1 MPPDQAGA
9 ASAPPLPAGL
19 SEEVLAAAEAE
30 SDPTGLAAATRLRG
44 EWGPEA
50 ATAAISQVMLRRRAR
65 VKFGDAA
72 AVMFFTRD
80 GLEQATRPAVADRHA
95 ARLVAAGAETVL
107 DLGCGIGS
115 DALAFARAGL
125 RVVAVER
132 DPATAAIAAANLAA
146 FEADVLLADVE
157 QVLEEQLATVDAVF
171 CDPARRTGAGRTWR
185 VEDFTPPWSVVSRLL
200 DGRRPAGVKLGP
212 ALPYRMIP
220 PGIEA
225 EWVSD
230 RQQTVEVGLWAGSGA
245 VPDRRSALIMP
256 EDRLVAGSARAAVVP
271 IGRYLYEPEGAVI
284 RAGSIAVLADRLG
297 AGVVDPQIAY
307 LSADT
312 LVQTAFAAAF
322 EITET
327 LPYKEKVL
335 RRWLRDHEVG
345 RLEIKRRGVDVDP
358 AELRRRLRPAGH
370 ASATLI
376 ITRTPAGTRVLV
388 AERRS
393 PIGPSLH
400 LNRADSSGSES
411 PTLP

>member
-1 MPPDQAGA
+1 MPPEQTTG
-9 ASAPPLPAGL
+9 PPAGGIRGAQVGGGQVGGGTLPEGL
-19 SEEVLAAAEAE
+19 SADVLAAAEAE

-50 ATAAISQVMLRRRAR
+50 ATAAISQVMLRRRGR
-65 VKFGDAA
+65 IKFGDAA
-72 AVMFFTRD
+72 AAMFFTRD
-80 GLEQATRPAVADRHA
+80 GLEQATRPAVADQHA
-95 ARLVAAGAETVL
+95 ARLVAAGAKTVL

-125 RVVAVER
+125 RVVAVDC
-132 DPATAAIAAANLAA
+132 DPATAAIAAANLSG
-146 FEADVLLADVE
+146 FEAEVLLADAE
-157 QVLEEQLATVDAVF
+157 QVLEERLATVDAVF

-185 VEDFTPPWSVVSRLL
+185 VEDFTPPWSLVTRLL

-212 ALPYRMIP
+212 ALPHRMIP

-230 RQQTVEVGLWAGSGA
+230 RQQTVEVGLWSGSGA

-256 EDRLVAGSARAAVVP
+256 GERLAAESLSAAVAP
-271 IGRYLYEPEGAVI
+271 IGRYLYEPDGAVI
-284 RAGSIAVLADRLG
+284 RAGSIAALADRLG

-307 LSADT
+307 LSSDT
-312 LVQTAFAAAF
+312 LVPTPFAVAF
-322 EITET
+322 EILES

-358 AELRRRLRPAGH
+358 AELRKRLRPDGTG
-370 ASATLI
+370 SATLI
-376 ITRTPAGTRVLV
+376 ITRTPVGTRVLV
-388 AERRS
+388 AERR
-393 PIGPSLH
+393 P
-400 LNRADSSGSES
+400 
-411 PTLP
+411 